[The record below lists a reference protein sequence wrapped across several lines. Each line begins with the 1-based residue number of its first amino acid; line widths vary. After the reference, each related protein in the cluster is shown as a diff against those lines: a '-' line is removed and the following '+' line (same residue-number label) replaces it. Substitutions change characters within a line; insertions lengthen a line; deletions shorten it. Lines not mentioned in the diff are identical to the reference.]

1 MEEGCYL
8 ISEGII
14 SQFHGCLQEEC
25 WPTVHPKTYFGIQQI
40 LEYASGINSVE
51 VVLFSVP
58 GCALPNELLHYRKNH
73 AMIGVLLEF
82 CGACRPP

>member
-1 MEEGCYL
+1 M
-8 ISEGII
+8 IVRVS
-14 SQFHGCLQEEC
+14 C
-25 WPTVHPKTYFGIQQI
+25 WAFRSVCSLDIQQI